1 MNAKTRYFLFGSVMV
16 LIIGLSIGL
25 VAYYGGVP
33 SGLFSRE
40 RGPAELKYLPA
51 DATVVAYANVRDV
64 MHSELRQRLRKF
76 EGVTDEG
83 RSEFKTQTGID
94 IEQDI
99 DHVVACMG
107 APVGDAKHA
116 GLVVVNGRFDASKI
130 EKLALEH
137 GGRTEQYKGK
147 RLVLAAPHSEG
158 DEGQRAPE
166 MAMAFLDS
174 GVVALG
180 TADMVRRAIDRGA
193 GGSSVL
199 GNDELMRL
207 VGDMGGESL
216 WAVGRFDVLTTQATL
231 PAEVSERIPPLTWF
245 SAAGKVNGG
254 LQAVVKAEA
263 KDEQAAANLRD
274 IVRGFV
280 ALAKMQAGSKP
291 SIQKMLPDVQL
302 SGDGKEVAI
311 SFAVTNEMLDAL
323 EAARAVGEQ
332 MKKQQESAPKQ

>member
-1 MNAKTRYFLFGSVMV
+1 
-16 LIIGLSIGL
+16 
-25 VAYYGGVP
+25 
-33 SGLFSRE
+33 
-40 RGPAELKYLPA
+40 
-51 DATVVAYANVRDV
+51 
-64 MHSELRQRLRKF
+64 
-76 EGVTDEG
+76 
-83 RSEFKTQTGID
+83 
-94 IEQDI
+94 
-99 DHVVACMG
+99 
-107 APVGDAKHA
+107 
-116 GLVVVNGRFDASKI
+116 
-130 EKLALEH
+130 
-137 GGRTEQYKGK
+137 
-147 RLVLAAPHSEG
+147 
-158 DEGQRAPE
+158 
-166 MAMAFLDS
+166 
-174 GVVALG
+174 
-180 TADMVRRAIDRGA
+180 
-193 GGSSVL
+193 
-199 GNDELMRL
+199 MRL

-216 WAVGRFDVLTTQATL
+216 WAVGRFDALTTQATL
-231 PAEVSERIPPLTWF
+231 PAEVAERIPPLTWF

>member
-1 MNAKTRYFLFGSVMV
+1 MV
-16 LIIGLSIGL
+16 LIVGLSIVL
-25 VAYYGGVP
+25 VAFYGGMP
-33 SGLFSRE
+33 SGLFSSQ
-40 RGPAELKYLPA
+40 RGPAELKYLPG
-51 DATVVAYANVRDV
+51 DAAVVAYANVRDV

-83 RSEFKTQTGID
+83 RSEFRNKTGID

-107 APVGDAKHA
+107 TPAGDAEHS
-116 GLVVVNGRFDASKI
+116 GLVVVAGRFETSKI
-130 EKLALEH
+130 EAMAIQH
-137 GGRTEQYKGK
+137 GGKTEQYKGK
-147 RLVLAAPHSEG
+147 RLVVVAPHSEG
-158 DEGQRAPE
+158 DEGHRAPE
-166 MAMAFLDS
+166 MAMAFLDN

-180 TADMVRRAIDRGA
+180 TADMVRRAVDRGA

-199 GNDELMRL
+199 GNAELMRL
-207 VGDMGGESL
+207 VGDMGGESM
-216 WAVGRFDVLTTQATL
+216 WAVGRFDALSSQTTL
-231 PAEVSERIPPLTWF
+231 PAEVSARIPPLTWF

-263 KDEQAAANLRD
+263 KDEQAAENLRD

-291 SIQKMLPDVQL
+291 AIQKMLPDVQL

-311 SFAVTNEMLDAL
+311 SFAVTNEMLDAFD
-323 EAARAVGEQ
+323 AARAMGE
-332 MKKQQESAPKQ
+332 KIKQNAPKQ